1 MSQRR
6 KLNVKLN
13 GNDDKEKFQRETV
26 RLLEQFFQL
35 DIDEQVRFHSG
46 DQENVSSQKPGGN
59 LQKGAGVLT
68 EDTDDIPQV
77 FEDPRTELEQE
88 IVHELRRI
96 ADDIDRNGNFTKTY
110 IKAAGTVGLNATR
123 IKENCLNYVEDKCAD
138 WIVKHG
144 GWASMLSDDSDD
156 STPEVD

>member
-96 ADDIDRNGNFTKTY
+96 ADDIDRNGNLKATVRQSIQNITGLLAYNSFTS
-110 IKAAGTVGLNATR
+110 AVQQ
-123 IKENCLNYVEDKCAD
+123 YVENLVAGEELPSFSSLQKR
-138 WIVKHG
+138 
-144 GWASMLSDDSDD
+144 
-156 STPEVD
+156 T